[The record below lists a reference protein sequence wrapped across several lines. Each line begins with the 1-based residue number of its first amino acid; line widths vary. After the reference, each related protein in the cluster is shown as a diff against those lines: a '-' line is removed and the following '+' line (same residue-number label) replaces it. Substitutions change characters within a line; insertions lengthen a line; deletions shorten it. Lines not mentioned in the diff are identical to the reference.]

1 MKTLT
6 LERLDRHD
14 RQIAAIRALI
24 QEGMRLVVETRR
36 DIRALATA
44 QRRTEENLQTLI
56 NTLRRG
62 GNGHS
67 KGKAAASIVMDSG
80 ISRSTAHS
88 YRCRKLRR

>member
-1 MKTLT
+1 MKTP
-6 LERLDRHD
+6 ERLDRHD
-14 RQIAAIRALI
+14 RQIAAIRALV

-44 QRRTEENLQTLI
+44 QKRTEDNLQALI

-67 KGKAAASIVMDSG
+67 KGKLD
-80 ISRSTAHS
+80 
-88 YRCRKLRR
+88 LR